1 MSQQREQFARQ
12 LEEAADKIRDVP
24 KHELQILLRRAAIRL
39 RNVPVVPEEE
49 WAPIEDDDDD
59 DPGAA

>member
-12 LEEAADKIRDVP
+12 LEEAADNIRDVP

-39 RNVPVVPEEE
+39 RNMPVVAEEE
-49 WAPIEDDDDD
+49 WSPIEDDDD
-59 DPGAA
+59 PGAV

>member
-12 LEEAADKIRDVP
+12 LEEAADNIRDVP

-39 RNVPVVPEEE
+39 RNMPVVPEEE
-49 WAPIEDDDDD
+49 WTPIEDDDG
-59 DPGAA
+59 PGAA

>member
-12 LEEAADKIRDVP
+12 LEEAADNIRDVP

-39 RNVPVVPEEE
+39 RNMPVVPEEE
-49 WAPIEDDDDD
+49 WSPIEDDDDS
-59 DPGAA
+59 GAA